1 VARELHLFVVHTSRS
16 GTGAASPDAKGVDIG
31 GGSGLPMATAVV
43 AMLVQMEAVV
53 VAATRCC
60 GGGVWGRCCPGVGG
74 DGVGES
80 PALVV
85 VVAERATQR
94 NFLKAH
100 NAG

>member
-31 GGSGLPMATAVV
+31 GGSGLPMVTAVV

-60 GGGVWGRCCPGVGG
+60 GGGVWGCCCPGVGG
-74 DGVGES
+74 GGVGS

-94 NFLKAH
+94 NFLKAPD